1 MSEVE
6 QIEENLKKLKKLGV
20 SETEIIERCE
30 SKILSLKN
38 GELSYVFIKNIKGAD
53 KKAHEKVVLE
63 SKEPEWNYYFAR
75 DVKGADVMAHGRV
88 IIESKDSRVN
98 DWFKEDFEDEYK
110 ILKENNHIDE
120 VYNFIDDALDE
131 MIKEN
136 NEENKSMQ
144 KRS

>member
-1 MSEVE
+1 MFASDV
-6 QIEENLKKLKKLGV
+6 
-20 SETEIIERCE
+20 
-30 SKILSLKN
+30 
-38 GELSYVFIKNIKGAD
+38 KGAD
-53 KKAHEKVVLE
+53 KKAHEKVVIESKNAMWNYYFALYIKRANIKAHEKVVLE

-98 DWFKEDFEDEYK
+98 DWFKKDFGDEYK

>member
-1 MSEVE
+1 MSKVVE
-6 QIEENLKKLKKLGV
+6 QIEENLKKLKKLGF
-20 SETEIIERCE
+20 SETELVERYE

-53 KKAHEKVVLE
+53 
-63 SKEPEWNYYFAR
+63 
-75 DVKGADVMAHGRV
+75 VMAHGQV
-88 IIESKDSRVN
+88 IIESKDSRFK

-110 ILKENNHIDE
+110 ILKSN
-120 VYNFIDDALDE
+120 NFIDDALDE

>member
-1 MSEVE
+1 M
-6 QIEENLKKLKKLGV
+6 
-20 SETEIIERCE
+20 
-30 SKILSLKN
+30 
-38 GELSYVFIKNIKGAD
+38 
-53 KKAHEKVVLE
+53 LE
-63 SKEPEWNYYFAR
+63 SKEPEWNYFFAR

-120 VYNFIDDALDE
+120 VYNFIDDALDK

>member
-6 QIEENLKKLKKLGV
+6 QIEENLRKLKKLGV
-20 SETEIIERCE
+20 SETEIIKRYE

-110 ILKENNHIDE
+110 ILKGNNLIDNA
-120 VYNFIDDALDE
+120 YNFIDDALDK

>member
-1 MSEVE
+1 M
-6 QIEENLKKLKKLGV
+6 
-20 SETEIIERCE
+20 
-30 SKILSLKN
+30 
-38 GELSYVFIKNIKGAD
+38 
-53 KKAHEKVVLE
+53 LE
-63 SKEPEWNYYFAR
+63 SKESEWNYYFAR

-110 ILKENNHIDE
+110 ILKENNFINKA
-120 VYNFIDDALDE
+120 YNFIDNALDE